1 MEKYSTK
8 NKLDII
14 IQLAKEKK
22 AEDLISLDVENV
34 SSLTDRIIICSGDG
48 TMHTRAIGKYII
60 EETKKMDMKMHHQ
73 EGIQNGTWIL
83 LDFGDV
89 VMHIFDRSTRE
100 FYRLDELWRELA
112 EKVEPNLLE
121 YT

>member
-22 AEDLISLDVENV
+22 AEDLISLNVENV
-34 SSLTDRIIICSGDG
+34 SSLTDRIIICSGDR

-89 VMHIFDRSTRE
+89 VMHIFDRSARE
-100 FYRLDELWRELA
+100 FYKLDELWKELA
-112 EKVEPNLLE
+112 KKVEHNLSE